1 MFRSWWKKVITL
13 LIAILFTVA
22 VFLAWTSYNF
32 SRQYRDT
39 LVQENSASLKM
50 WSSQLTSRVNAIYE
64 HIYELLITLYNNTE
78 LRSDTPI
85 MNARTKIKII
95 LVLCFIKFCKN
106 FIQMSKVFIKN
117 CRYIY

>member
-50 WSSQLTSRVNAIYE
+50 WSNQLTSRVNAI
-64 HIYELLITLYNNTE
+64 
-78 LRSDTPI
+78 
-85 MNARTKIKII
+85 
-95 LVLCFIKFCKN
+95 
-106 FIQMSKVFIKN
+106 
-117 CRYIY
+117 